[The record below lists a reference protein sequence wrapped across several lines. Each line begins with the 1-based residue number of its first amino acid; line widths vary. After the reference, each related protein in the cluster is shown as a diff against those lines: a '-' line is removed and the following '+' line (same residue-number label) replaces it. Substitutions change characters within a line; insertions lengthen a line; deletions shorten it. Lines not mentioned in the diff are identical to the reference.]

1 MVLSMTTTSRNTAF
15 RPRAL
20 AVAIALGCSAQAH
33 AITFDLGEVEGQF
46 DSQLSIGASWSVRGA
61 DPDFIGVSS
70 GGQASSRT
78 ADDGRL
84 NFKKGETFS
93 KIFKGVHDLELK
105 YRDSG
110 VFVRGKYWYDFETK
124 DESRLFYDIDDHN
137 RKTAAQASGAEILD
151 AFVYHNYSFGEQ
163 PGSVRVGKQVVSW
176 GESTFIGNSI
186 NSINP
191 VDVAALR
198 RPGAELKEG
207 LIPVNMLYV
216 AQSLTDS
223 VSLEAFYQ
231 LEWDQTIVDNC
242 GTFFSTDVIA
252 DGCDDR
258 MVVAGPDLPP
268 GQSDNSGPA
277 SGNNFYLPR
286 GGDRDARDSGQ
297 FGLALRWFAKELNDT
312 EFGLYAMNYHSRG
325 PVFSTTRTTAAN
337 PAGLGFVGAAP
348 TAGYF
353 IEYPEDIR
361 LYGLSFQT
369 TAGSTSLSGEVSY
382 RPNMPLQINT
392 TDLVFGALGLA
403 VSPVFE
409 SGHGQNVPGRDLH
422 GYDRRAVTQAQVTA
436 VQFIDRVLGA
446 SRLTLLGEV
455 GYNHINGIDDDVGE
469 LRFGRN
475 AVFGAGQLSSQATCR
490 AFNSANPDECNDQGF
505 FTSHSWGYRARA
517 SLEYSNVFAGVS
529 LTPSLAW
536 SHDVAGYGP
545 NFDEGSKAI
554 SLGLSAAYQNTYN
567 ASLSYTDFF
576 GGDYNTVTDRDFV
589 ALSFG
594 INF

>member
-1 MVLSMTTTSRNTAF
+1 MTITSRNAAF

-20 AVAIALGCSAQAH
+20 AVAIALGCSAQAQ

-46 DSQLSIGASWSVRGA
+46 DSQLSIGASWSVRAA
-61 DPDFIGVSS
+61 DPDFIAVAS

-78 ADDGRL
+78 ADDGRM

-151 AFVYHNYSFGEQ
+151 AFVYHNYSLGEQ

-490 AFNSANPDECNDQGF
+490 AFNAANPDECNDRGF

-545 NFDEGSKAI
+545 NFEEGSKAI

>member
-1 MVLSMTTTSRNTAF
+1 MTITSRNTAF
-15 RPRAL
+15 RPRVL
-20 AVAIALGCSAQAH
+20 AVAIALGCSAQAQ

-61 DPDFIGVSS
+61 DPDFIGVAS
-70 GGQASSRT
+70 GGKASSRT

-137 RKTAAQASGAEILD
+137 RKEASQASGAEILD
-151 AFVYHNYSFGEQ
+151 AFVYHNYSLGEQ

-198 RPGAELKEG
+198 RPGAEIKEG
-207 LIPVNMLYV
+207 LIPVNMLYLS
-216 AQSLTDS
+216 QSLSDS
-223 VSLEAFYQ
+223 LSLEAFYQ
-231 LEWDQTIVDNC
+231 LEWDQTILDNC

-268 GQSDNSGPA
+268 GLSDNSGPA

-286 GGDRDARDSGQ
+286 GGDRDARDGGQ

-312 EFGLYAMNYHSRG
+312 EFGLYALNYHSRG

-337 PAGLGFVGAAP
+337 PAGLGYVGAAP

-369 TAGSTSLSGEVSY
+369 TVGSTSLSGEVSH

-409 SGHGQNVPGRDLH
+409 SGHGQNAPGSDLH